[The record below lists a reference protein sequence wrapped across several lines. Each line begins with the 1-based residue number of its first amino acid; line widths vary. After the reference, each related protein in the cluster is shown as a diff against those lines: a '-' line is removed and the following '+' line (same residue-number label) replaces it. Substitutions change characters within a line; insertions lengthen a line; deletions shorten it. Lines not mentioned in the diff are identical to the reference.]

1 VKSEASE
8 GSEDEAP
15 TRKQRIKSS
24 TDKGPSE
31 LRSEEDEGDKLE
43 AKPLALKVRTVP
55 LGCCITHG
63 IQRSRKAS
71 ETNNMTSKS
80 AAKVYKSTVS

>member
-24 TDKGPSE
+24 TNKGSLE
-31 LRSEEDEGDKLE
+31 LRSEEDEDDKHAE
-43 AKPLALKVRTVP
+43 KPLALKVWTVP

-71 ETNNMTSKS
+71 ETNNMASKS
-80 AAKVYKSTVS
+80 AARVYKSTVS